1 MITMYRIYMYLL
13 AACLLLGVTACEEE
27 GLGNEET
34 PFAPYVLSLGIN
46 SNGTT
51 TYYVVTA
58 PELMSG
64 TINAVAKVL
73 SKTDIVIMNRP
84 DKRCSV
90 LADWD

>member
-58 PELMSG
+58 PELM
-64 TINAVAKVL
+64 L
-73 SKTDIVIMNRP
+73 SLIHI
-84 DKRCSV
+84 
-90 LADWD
+90 